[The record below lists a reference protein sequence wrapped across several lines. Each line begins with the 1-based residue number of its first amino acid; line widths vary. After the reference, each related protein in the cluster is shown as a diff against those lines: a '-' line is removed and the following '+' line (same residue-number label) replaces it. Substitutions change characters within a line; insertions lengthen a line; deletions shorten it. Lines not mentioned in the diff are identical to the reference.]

1 MAKKRPP
8 RSAENKPPP
17 APRPGFLRHLAV
29 LLLLAA
35 AGAAVYY
42 PSLGGP
48 FLFDD
53 SGFISGNPLI
63 RDFSAFFGG
72 AAPSPVNENVDIHFR
87 TRAVAFFTFALN
99 YAAGGL
105 DPAGYRVVNL
115 ALHVL
120 NSFLVYWLGLLLFAA
135 VPGRAGAAAPAAA
148 PGAALAGSAAAA
160 LLFLCHPMQ
169 TQAVAYVSQRFASL
183 CALFCLLS
191 LACYLRARLPSGAR
205 CRAWFYAAS
214 LLAAVLAMNTKENA
228 FPLPFMIAGAEF
240 LFFSAPLKARL
251 KFLLPLA
258 LTALIIPASL
268 MSGGGGRSAAQA
280 VTVSGGG
287 EKAEVRSYA
296 LSQPGIVVSYLRLLA
311 WPSGQ
316 NVDHDP
322 PLRRAP
328 GLPLLGSL
336 LLLGAL
342 AALGVRLALAGG
354 PLRAAAGFGIIWFF
368 AMLSV
373 ESSFIPLGD
382 LMFEHRVYLP
392 FAGLALAAGA
402 LAASQFL
409 EGRRAV
415 VAAAALLLCF
425 GLGWAARARAAVW
438 ASEEALWRDAAV
450 KSPLKARPHY
460 NLGSVLVRQERFAE
474 GAGELEL
481 ALAAEPENPDNADV
495 YYNLGLARARL
506 EDFPRAEAAF
516 LAALALNPRRDS
528 AWFNLGIVYLKQG
541 KTAQARRQFEA
552 ALEANPGHAKAR
564 AKLEQLAAAA
574 PGRGPAALSR

>member
-1 MAKKRPP
+1 MGKKRSPRPP
-8 RSAENKPPP
+8 PAIQPP
-17 APRPGFLRHLAV
+17 APRPAFLRHLAV

-35 AGAAVYY
+35 AGAAIYY
-42 PSLGGP
+42 PSLGAP

-53 SGFISGNPLI
+53 HSYITGNPLI
-63 RDFSAFFGG
+63 RDFSAFSGG
-72 AAPSPVNENVDIHFR
+72 AALPSVNENVDIHFR
-87 TRAVAFFTFALN
+87 TRAAAFFTFALN

-105 DPAGYRVVNL
+105 DPAGYRVFNL

-135 VPGRAGAAAPAAA
+135 VPGRAGGAAHAFA

-160 LLFLCHPMQ
+160 LLFLCHPLQ
-169 TQAVAYVSQRFASL
+169 TQAVAYVAQRFTSL

-205 CRAWFYAAS
+205 SRAWFYAAA
-214 LLAAVLAMNTKENA
+214 LLAAVAAMKTKENA

-240 LFFSAPLKARL
+240 LFFCAPLKTRL

-258 LTALIIPASL
+258 LTALIIPAGL
-268 MSGGGGRSAAQA
+268 MFGGGQARTPAQA
-280 VTVSGGG
+280 LTAAGGQ
-287 EKAEVRSYA
+287 APDMVSYA
-296 LSQPGIVVSYLRLLA
+296 LSQPEIVVSYLRLLA

-316 NVDHDP
+316 NADHDP

-328 GLPLLGSL
+328 GLPAAAAL

-342 AALGVRLALAGG
+342 AAGGVRLALSGG
-354 PLRAAAGFGIIWFF
+354 TLRAAAGFGIIWFF
-368 AMLSV
+368 AMISV

-392 FAGLALAAGA
+392 AAGLALAAGA
-402 LAASQFL
+402 LVAAQFRKGL
-409 EGRRAV
+409 RVRP
-415 VAAAALLLCF
+415 AAAALLLCA
-425 GLGWAARARAAVW
+425 GLGWAARDRVAVW
-438 ASEEALWRDAAV
+438 AGEEALWRDAAV

-474 GAGELEL
+474 GAAELEL
-481 ALAAEPENPDNADV
+481 ALAAAPENPDNADV

-516 LAALALNPRRDS
+516 LAAQGLNPRRDS
-528 AWFNLGIVYLKQG
+528 AYFNLGLVYFKQG
-541 KTAQARRQFEA
+541 KTALARRQFKA
-552 ALEANPGHAKAR
+552 ALAANPGHAKAR
-564 AKLEQLAAAA
+564 AKLEQLGAGLVRPSASLL
-574 PGRGPAALSR
+574 R